1 MNLPK
6 ITQCV
11 KAERECR
18 ELLVSGLLFSLLLEF
33 EKVKSIIVKKKK
45 KQNLNVDKPSFF
57 FHLEGLSL

>member
-45 KQNLNVDKPSFF
+45 NRI
-57 FHLEGLSL
+57 